1 MINMKNATKWRY
13 FSSAISVILMIV
25 SINVIAVKG
34 LNWGLDFTGGVVS
47 EIRIDSSISAKS
59 LQPVL
64 QQAYGQ
70 EVSLMLPVSRDA
82 GCCVMQRQVPDKPC
96 LNCRRYWRD
105 EHSY

>member
-1 MINMKNATKWRY
+1 MALFQQR
-13 FSSAISVILMIV
+13 SVSVILMIV
-25 SINVIAVKG
+25 SISVIAVKG

-70 EVSLMLPVSRDA
+70 EVSLIAA
-82 GCCVMQRQVPDKPC
+82 GGAGTLGAALCCAKCRAEYAP
-96 LNCRRYWRD
+96 NCRRYWRG
-105 EHSY
+105 